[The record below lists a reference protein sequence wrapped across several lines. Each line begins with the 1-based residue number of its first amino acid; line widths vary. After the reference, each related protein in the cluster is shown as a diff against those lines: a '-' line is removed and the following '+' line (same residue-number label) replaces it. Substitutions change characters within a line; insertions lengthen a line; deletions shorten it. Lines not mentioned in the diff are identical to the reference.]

1 MASSSFSARTSRLLK
16 LGSVTTT
23 MHVLATGLGHRNSGS
38 ASVHRGPSPEC
49 RHLSVILPWGVLAR
63 PPSGKTRRPVTQVKK
78 SCSLC
83 CGKCCSS
90 PRIDLRRNVAWINRA
105 KAGSAPVRG
114 GRGLGWGL
122 SAPEQLARRRAG
134 EIRLLRHCRVLVAV
148 GLLDLGLGSVRPL
161 DLSDELLGAQ
171 RGGATLHKQHHVGRR
186 QQPQLRCHVHL
197 CHAARLT
204 SRLSAGEM
212 GFRLGEVGC
221 GGGKE
226 ARHGSIV

>member
-23 MHVLATGLGHRNSGS
+23 MHVLAFGLGHRNSGS

-148 GLLDLGLGSVRPL
+148 GLLDLGLISVGHSISAMSCSALSVAGRPCTSSITSGEGSSRSCVVTSTCVTR
-161 DLSDELLGAQ
+161 
-171 RGGATLHKQHHVGRR
+171 HVSR
-186 QQPQLRCHVHL
+186 
-197 CHAARLT
+197 HA
-204 SRLSAGEM
+204 
-212 GFRLGEVGC
+212 
-221 GGGKE
+221 
-226 ARHGSIV
+226 